1 MFKVGQ
7 KLLYVGPQTT
17 ASYGETVAS
26 QSFVWVVG
34 IEGDNVKV
42 KVGTTAAP
50 ASTGRSRRTRATC
63 GAGGSTPSGGR
74 AIPSR
79 LPTSELDGQVPMFL
93 AIIEP
98 LLFLPMGVVVLTLLE
113 DPRWI
118 AQGIARLLRPAAKRW
133 RLHCRNG
140 RCR

>member
-1 MFKVGQ
+1 M
-7 KLLYVGPQTT
+7 L
-17 ASYGETVAS
+17 
-26 QSFVWVVG
+26 
-34 IEGDNVKV
+34 
-42 KVGTTAAP
+42 
-50 ASTGRSRRTRATC
+50 
-63 GAGGSTPSGGR
+63 
-74 AIPSR
+74 
-79 LPTSELDGQVPMFL
+79 L

-98 LLFLPMGVVVLTLLE
+98 LLFLGVVVLTLLE